1 MSHQCGYP
9 AAGDVSHSITMRPCL
24 AAGEAAFCIG
34 VRNVAGDE
42 FQVEVNGSM
51 RGWDLMRMIG
61 QLEPSDTPGLYTP
74 VVGGSLIDPNK
85 TLQELGLAGGDDAT
99 LIFEAATAQDLE
111 EISKKYADG
120 RAETM
125 TDRELAMFF
134 SLRDFTVESDYII
147 LAWRLRPERAD
158 GRTAP

>member
-1 MSHQCGYP
+1 MSHECGYP
-9 AAGDVSHSITMRPCL
+9 AARDVSHSTTMRPRL
-24 AAGEAAFCIG
+24 AAGEATFCIG
-34 VRNVAGDE
+34 MRTVAGDE

-85 TLQELGLAGGDDAT
+85 TLQELGLADGDDAT

-111 EISKKYADG
+111 EISKEYAGG
-120 RAETM
+120 RAGTM
-125 TDRELAMFF
+125 TDRQLAIFL
-134 SLRDFTVESDYII
+134 SLRDFIIERDYY
-147 LAWRLRPERAD
+147 D
-158 GRTAP
+158 